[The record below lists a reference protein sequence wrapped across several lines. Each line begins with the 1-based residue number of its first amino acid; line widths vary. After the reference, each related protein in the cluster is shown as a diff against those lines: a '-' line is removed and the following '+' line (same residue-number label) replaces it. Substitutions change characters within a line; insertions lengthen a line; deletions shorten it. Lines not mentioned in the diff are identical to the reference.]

1 MSESI
6 IFFNGV
12 GIKISNI
19 LLEKKNFKKISPS
32 QKIKREMFFNQFQYK
47 NLINPIKLFYF
58 IQHYSFTES
67 IFMH

>member
-19 LLEKKNFKKISPS
+19 LLEKKNLKKISPS
-32 QKIKREMFFNQFQYK
+32 QKIKRNVFQSV
-47 NLINPIKLFYF
+47 PI
-58 IQHYSFTES
+58 
-67 IFMH
+67 